1 MASSELRKKDSRRLP
16 PSEEYNECGIIREY
30 EDSGDKVF
38 LLRNFVEVRIPLE
51 HYRKLVRRHS
61 KEYIISFAEPRRVL
75 SHVTGRN
82 LVFVTRES
90 GIPLLGHA
98 AFGLIDRGTNL
109 IQVRCVTGCNLNC
122 IFCSVDE
129 GRRSRT
135 RATDYIVEPEYLVE
149 KLKEVAEFKGRG
161 VEAHIDGQGE
171 PMLYPYIEEL
181 LEGISKIKQVDVISM
196 QTNGTLLDEER
207 IDMLEKYVT
216 RINLSISA
224 LDKRKAN
231 RLAGIKYPLQKVVE
245 AAKMIAESKMD
256 LLIAPVWVPGYNDDE
271 IERIIQFALEI
282 GAGKR
287 YPPLGIQKYIPYR
300 YGRKLKKVMTFK
312 EFYSRLAKW
321 EEEYG
326 VKLILT
332 PEDFGMEKR
341 PRISQPIRK
350 GERFRARLVAEG
362 RMHGEKLAVVRD
374 RVVTVRTKKR
384 VGEFATFEIVRVHD
398 GIFLAEEL

>member
-1 MASSELRKKDSRRLP
+1 MASSELRRKDLRQLP
-16 PSEEYNECGIIREY
+16 PSEGYGCNIVKEY

-38 LLRNFVEVRIPLE
+38 LVRNFVEVRIPIQ

-61 KEYIISFAEPRRVL
+61 KEYIISFAEPRRVI

-129 GRRSRT
+129 GRRSKT

-149 KLKEVAEFKGRG
+149 KLREVAEFKGMG

-171 PMLYPYIEEL
+171 PTLYPYMEEL
-181 LEGISKIKQVDVISM
+181 LEGISKIKQVSVISM

-216 RINLSISA
+216 RINLSINA
-224 LDKRKAN
+224 LDERKAS
-231 RLAGIKYPLQKVVE
+231 RLAGIKYPLQKVIEV
-245 AAKMIAESKMD
+245 AKMIAESKMD

-271 IERIIQFALEI
+271 MERIIQFALEI

-300 YGRKLKKVMTFK
+300 YGRKLKKVMNFR

-326 VKLILT
+326 VKLILR

-341 PRISQPIRK
+341 PRIPQPIRK
-350 GERFRARLVAEG
+350 GERFKARLIAEG
-362 RMHGEKLAVVRD
+362 RMYGEKLAIVRD
-374 RVVTVRTKKR
+374 RVVTVRSTKR
-384 VGEFATFEIVRVHD
+384 VGEFAAFEIVRAHD